1 MAARGDLP
9 VDTLDDAAV
18 EVVTLDGAH
27 FGAGAVRE
35 PHRHAYH
42 ELLWIR
48 EGTGEHAI
56 DGVRHPVVPGAI
68 TLIGRGQV
76 HVFEH
81 GSDLHGAVVR
91 FGDDILLDDIG
102 RAAPAAWLLA
112 ARGDRTVEVPAG
124 DAVHLDALIAAVAAE
139 SARPPDAC
147 SGDVE
152 RHLLSAVLLWIER
165 WYDAARIEHPEADDA
180 QVRVHRRFSEQL
192 ERDYVRHH
200 DSAHY
205 AEALAMP
212 AAALSRALAQITGQ
226 TTKELVTARVMLEA
240 RRLLR
245 FTDLAIGEVA
255 HRVGFSDPLYFSRA
269 FKRDAGLAPL
279 AFRARTRGRA

>member
-1 MAARGDLP
+1 MTAHAELP
-9 VDTLDDAAV
+9 VDTLDDASL
-18 EVVTLDGAH
+18 EVVLLAGAS
-27 FGAGAVRE
+27 FGGGAVRE

-48 EGTGEHAI
+48 EGRGEHSI
-56 DGVRHPVVPGAI
+56 DGARHPVVAGAI

-76 HVFEH
+76 HVFER

-91 FGDDILLDDIG
+91 FGDDILLDDGG
-102 RAAPAAWLLA
+102 RAAPATWLLA

-124 DAVHLDALIAAVAAE
+124 DAPHVDALIGALAAE
-139 SARPPDAC
+139 AARPPDGC
-147 SGDVE
+147 SADVE
-152 RHLLSAVLLWIER
+152 RHVLAALLLWIER
-165 WYDAARIEHPEADDA
+165 WYDAARTEHPDADDA
-180 QVRVHRRFSEQL
+180 RVQVHRRFSARL
-192 ERDYVRHH
+192 ERDFALHH

-205 AEALAMP
+205 AVALGMP
-212 AAALSRALAQITGQ
+212 AATLSRTLAQITGR

-245 FTDLAIGEVA
+245 FTDLAVGEVA

-269 FKRDAGLAPL
+269 FKRDAGEAPL
-279 AFRARTRGRA
+279 AFRARARGRG